1 MFAFDNDS
9 KLNSDEGKE
18 KLREVGLSDELYVG
32 HWIAAKLENQYESQD
47 LSQNLLKYLQK
58 KKSSTLK
65 SYSCKV
71 ILNVIWNLFLR
82 VTHRSCTYI

>member
-32 HWIAAKLENQYESQD
+32 RWIAAKLEDQYESQD
-47 LSQNLLKYLQK
+47 LSQNLLKYIQK

-65 SYSCKV
+65 SYLCKV
-71 ILNVIWNLFLR
+71 ILNVFWNLFLR